1 MTQLFRG
8 GDPVPLSSLGPL
20 ESQVLQALWTLG
32 KSGGGA
38 YAREV
43 LDAIEQPLAYT
54 TVTTTLDRLCKK
66 NLLERS
72 KVQRAF
78 VYKPKYTRMQLDELE
93 ARRVISSFAG
103 GGQLVSCLID
113 AVTRQDAS
121 LLDELEEKIRRRRE
135 DLKGGQA

>member
-1 MTQLFRG
+1 M
-8 GDPVPLSSLGPL
+8 
-20 ESQVLQALWTLG
+20 QALWSLG

-43 LDAIEQPLAYT
+43 LDALEQPLAYT

-66 NLLERS
+66 NLLQRD

-78 VYKPKYTRMQLDELE
+78 VYKPKYTRMQLDQFE
-93 ARRVISSFAG
+93 ANRVIRSLAG

-113 AVTRQDAS
+113 AVTREDAA

-135 DLKGGQA
+135 DLKGGMA